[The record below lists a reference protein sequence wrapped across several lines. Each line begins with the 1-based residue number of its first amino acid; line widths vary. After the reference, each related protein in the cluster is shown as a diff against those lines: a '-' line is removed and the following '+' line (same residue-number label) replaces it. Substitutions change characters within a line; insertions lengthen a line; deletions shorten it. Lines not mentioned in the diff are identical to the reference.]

1 MGTERRNKPK
11 IIVVLGP
18 TASGKSDLAVSIAKK
33 FNGEIVSADSRQLY
47 KGMDIGAGK
56 VPRDSDLKSQKNPYC
71 YKGIKHHLLDVASP
85 KRKFSVAQYQKL
97 ARKSIKNIIRKNKIP
112 VLCGG
117 TAFYIKAIIEGIEI
131 PESSPNWKLRK
142 DLEKKSLTELYQMLE
157 KMDPERAGT
166 IEKNNPRRLIR
177 ALEIV
182 IQTRKPVPSLKT
194 NPEYNPLFIGIR
206 KNQKELN
213 EKIEK
218 RLEERI
224 KKGMMTE
231 VKKLRKSGVS
241 WKRLES
247 FGLEYEWTAKCL
259 QKKISDKEMRENLL
273 RDIIKFSKKQMAWWK
288 NDKRIKWIKSEKKA
302 ESLVK
307 KFLE

>member
-33 FNGEIVSADSRQLY
+33 FNGEIVSADSRQVY

-56 VPRDSDLKSQKNPYC
+56 VPRDSALKSQKKPYC
-71 YKGIKHHLLDVASP
+71 YKGVKHHLLDVASP

-117 TAFYIKAIIEGIEI
+117 TAFYIKAIVEGIEI

-157 KMDPERAGT
+157 KMDPERAET

-182 IQTRKPVPSLKT
+182 IQTRKPIPPLKT
-194 NPEYNPLFIGIR
+194 NPEYNPLFIGIS

-218 RLEERI
+218 RLKERI
-224 KKGMMTE
+224 KKGMITE

-247 FGLEYEWTAKCL
+247 LGLEYEWTAKRL

-273 RDIIKFSKKQMAWWK
+273 RDIIKFSKKQMGWWK
-288 NDKRIKWIKSEKKA
+288 NDKRIKWIKSEKEA
-302 ESLVK
+302 ESLAK